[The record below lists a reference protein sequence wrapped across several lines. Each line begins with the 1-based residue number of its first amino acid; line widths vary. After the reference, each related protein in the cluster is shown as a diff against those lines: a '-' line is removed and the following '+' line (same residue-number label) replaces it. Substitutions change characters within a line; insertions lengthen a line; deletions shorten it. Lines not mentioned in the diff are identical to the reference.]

1 MKRIENEKPHTG
13 FNRRV
18 NVIMADSDTT
28 LLDIGVMISNR
39 WMLKGLQHGFYSLDF
54 TSRVVAEHF
63 YQFPV
68 PQHCWSVCDICDNVK
83 SVNELCDSI
92 EFGFE
97 KKNWQGVII
106 DYIQIVTH
114 GEPIPDQLSV
124 IAKKYDKPIVCL
136 SMIPRPSKQQR

>member
-1 MKRIENEKPHTG
+1 MMGIENEKPHTG
-13 FNRRV
+13 FNHRV

-54 TSRVVAEHF
+54 VSWVVANHF
-63 YQFPV
+63 NQFPV
-68 PQHCWSVCDICDNVK
+68 PQHCRSVCYICDNVK

-106 DYIQIVTH
+106 DYIQIATR
-114 GEPIPDQLSV
+114 GEEIPDRLAE

-136 SMIPRPSKQQR
+136 SKIPSPSKHQR